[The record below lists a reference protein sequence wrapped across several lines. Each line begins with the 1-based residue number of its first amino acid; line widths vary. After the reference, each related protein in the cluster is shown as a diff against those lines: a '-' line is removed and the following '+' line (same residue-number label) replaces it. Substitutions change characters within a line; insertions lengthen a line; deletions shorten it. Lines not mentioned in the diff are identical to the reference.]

1 MEIEGALLKAAP
13 RHGTKGLDAFQLQA
27 PDPHRGCT
35 GITVHDTKGQQ
46 FFTEEEERCSTT
58 FVLGGMV
65 RVKWV
70 PISCWLVI
78 ARRGEEIR
86 VVVGGRGPYT

>member
-1 MEIEGALLKAAP
+1 MENEGALLKAAP

-46 FFTEEEERCSTT
+46 FFTEEEERYGATAV
-58 FVLGGMV
+58 FGGMV
-65 RVKWV
+65 
-70 PISCWLVI
+70 
-78 ARRGEEIR
+78 GEVGTDFL
-86 VVVGGRGPYT
+86 VVVTRGD